1 MKPIYRDR
9 SFCVLDD
16 CIKRNECDKY
26 FSEKHK
32 KRAIELDM
40 DVSLFKETECYKP
53 EKKQ

>member
-9 SFCVLDD
+9 SFCVQDD

-40 DVSLFKETECYKP
+40 GVSLFKETECYKP
-53 EKKQ
+53 EKPQ

>member
-9 SFCVLDD
+9 SFCNQDD
-16 CIKRNECDKY
+16 CINRETCVKY
-26 FSEKHK
+26 FCEKHR

-40 DVSLFKETECYKP
+40 DVSLYKETKCYKP